1 MTDRVARQASAESVP
16 DAESVQDET
25 VPVRWYVAK
34 THPNGE
40 QKALFHLR
48 RQGFDV
54 YLPRYLRRISHARR
68 ISWQPRPLFPT
79 YLFVALTG
87 SDQRWRAINSTV
99 GVAHLICDER
109 GPVPVPT
116 GIVEGIRADEDDRG
130 LVLTGRKVPFERGA
144 EVQIMSGAFA
154 EHIGRFEGATDDE
167 RVVILLDLMG
177 RAVRTKVKL
186 DAITARN

>member
-1 MTDRVARQASAESVP
+1 MTDLVSRQP
-16 DAESVQDET
+16 DTEPLPDEIA
-25 VPVRWYVAK
+25 PVRWYVAK

-40 QKALFHLR
+40 QKASFHLQ

-54 YLPRYLRRISHARR
+54 YLPRYLRRVSHARR

-79 YLFVALTG
+79 YLFVSMTG
-87 SDQRWRAINSTV
+87 PDQRWRAINSTV

-109 GPVPVPT
+109 GPVAVPT
-116 GIVEGIRADEDDRG
+116 GIVDAIQNEEDDRG
-130 LVLTGRKVPFERGA
+130 LVMTGRKVPFEKGA

-154 EHIGRFEGATDDE
+154 DHIGRFDGATDDQ

-177 RAVRTKVKL
+177 RQVRARVNL
-186 DAITARN
+186 DVISAYT

>member
-1 MTDRVARQASAESVP
+1 MTERASRKSSAEPATGDVAP
-16 DAESVQDET
+16 I
-25 VPVRWYVAK
+25 RWYVAK

-40 QKALFHLR
+40 QKALFHLQ

-54 YLPRYLRRISHARR
+54 YLPRYLRRVSHARR

-79 YLFVALTG
+79 YLFVTMSG
-87 SDQRWRAINSTV
+87 PDQRWRAIKSTV

-109 GPVPVPT
+109 GPLPVLA
-116 GIVEGIRADEDDRG
+116 GIVEALKNEEDDRG
-130 LVLTGRKVPFERGA
+130 LVMTGRKVPFEKGA

-154 EHIGRFEGATDDE
+154 DHIGRFEGATDDE

-177 RAVRTKVKL
+177 RQVKARVNL
-186 DAITARN
+186 DAISAHA